1 MIDFIRGPLV
11 WMSFIIFISGLLIQT
26 IRLLRLTRKTKIRKI
41 VPDEEIYT
49 QTNLSKKDRFRRYLL
64 VQKTNTLMPNI
75 CLVLASMVFHI
86 CLIVTPFFVLGHN
99 ILLDTSFGISFI
111 SLPEKI
117 TDIMTKFVLA
127 GGMVFLVRR
136 LFLYRVRIISTLYDY
151 LLLFVVAAPFL
162 TGFLAYHD
170 VYNYNIII
178 ILHIISGEL
187 MLVMIPFS
195 KFFHMIFFFISRFM
209 IVSEHSLG
217 KPKRSWSY

>member
-11 WMSFIIFISGLLIQT
+11 WMSFIFFISGLLIQT

-41 VPDEEIYT
+41 VPDEEICT

-64 VQKTNTLMPNI
+64 LQKTNTLMPNI

-151 LLLFVVAAPFL
+151 LLLFVAAAPFL